1 MGGVEKVAD
10 KKDGGGLDGF
20 DENRIVIP
28 VGITPQTL
36 KNYTLYDML
45 GLAGDLG
52 ATANTEVR
60 VGGVRG
66 GVLGAFGLHTTTMPR
81 PPFDPPVPPFH
92 HSVRR
97 PQVIKKAYHK
107 AVLVYHPDKVQHK
120 TDKGKEDRSV
130 FLKVQEAFNVL
141 SNETKRRAYDSQ
153 MPFDETVP
161 SEEKV
166 LKALAKGPYKFFKVR
181 VRVCSAWY
189 RVSAA
194 AGRKC
199 ACAWGECSRHVLLS
213 SSLPSPPT
221 SRHHHNSCTTR
232 CSSATHVSP

>member
-66 GVLGAFGLHTTTMPR
+66 GVLGAFGCTQPPCRGHRLTPLYPLSTTLC
-81 PPFDPPVPPFH
+81 VA
-92 HSVRR
+92 RR
-97 PQVIKKAYHK
+97 
-107 AVLVYHPDKVQHK
+107 
-120 TDKGKEDRSV
+120 
-130 FLKVQEAFNVL
+130 
-141 SNETKRRAYDSQ
+141 
-153 MPFDETVP
+153 
-161 SEEKV
+161 
-166 LKALAKGPYKFFKVR
+166 
-181 VRVCSAWY
+181 
-189 RVSAA
+189 
-194 AGRKC
+194 
-199 ACAWGECSRHVLLS
+199 
-213 SSLPSPPT
+213 
-221 SRHHHNSCTTR
+221 
-232 CSSATHVSP
+232 